1 MKKKQKNQLFNR
13 RSFLKVAGMGAGASV
28 LGIKPAYGNLQK
40 PVSDPIIQGFDDMG
54 SSETT
59 TKVWVPVSRR
69 KVRVGLVGYG
79 YCNFAAQF
87 GFQDHPN
94 VEVVAVSDLIPERC
108 DKLAER
114 VRCNKKYP
122 SLEEMVKDK
131 TIEAIFVA
139 TDAPSHAK
147 HCIEVLNHGKHVA
160 CAVPAVWGSLEEAE
174 KLFETVKRTGLK
186 YMMFETSM
194 FHDRLYAMRQIYKAG
209 GFGKIVYSEG
219 EYWHYDEDGIPSYK
233 NWRHC
238 SPPLWY
244 PTHATAYYVGV
255 TDETFTEVS
264 CLGMPSDMQRYKE
277 PNDYKNSFSTE
288 VGLFRTSDGGIS
300 RMSKSM
306 DTKGHGYG
314 GETGRVRGTRGS
326 YYDKYE
332 GMEEILPDIER
343 PPLPPGVEAGGHG
356 GSHGRLMDEFVT
368 SILEDRKPL
377 VDIAM
382 SLNMTVGGV
391 VAHQSAL
398 KGGEWMKIPQYKYW
412 E

>member
-1 MKKKQKNQLFNR
+1 ML
-13 RSFLKVAGMGAGASV
+13 
-28 LGIKPAYGNLQK
+28 PLQ
-40 PVSDPIIQGFDDMG
+40 
-54 SSETT
+54 
-59 TKVWVPVSRR
+59 
-69 KVRVGLVGYG
+69 
-79 YCNFAAQF
+79 
-87 GFQDHPN
+87 
-94 VEVVAVSDLIPERC
+94 
-108 DKLAER
+108 
-114 VRCNKKYP
+114 YP
-122 SLEEMVKDK
+122 Q
-131 TIEAIFVA
+131 
-139 TDAPSHAK
+139 
-147 HCIEVLNHGKHVA
+147 CG
-160 CAVPAVWGSLEEAE
+160 GSLEEAE